1 MHLHADGGRAWT
13 FTEIVNDEYPGAAAC
28 SQCPDVNVTLT
39 EPSARLEESPSDITE
54 HLVDPY
60 PQMSL
65 NARSISNPPTLRS
78 SSMNRPLTGQRFL
91 RASPKTIGA
100 MLRHAREARGLTQG
114 EAAESLGVARTTLS
128 AIETGNRQVRPGELL
143 HLSEMYGRTLNEL
156 IGEREIIS
164 DFPSQFRASRLAGA
178 AGDAE
183 AELFEAVHHFQ
194 RLCEDYLFLETTNG
208 VSLRHDY
215 PTEYPIMLNQAE
227 QSGQDA
233 ATAERNRL
241 GLGDGPIPDLR
252 QVLENEVGLRV
263 FTIPLPAKVAG
274 IFTCNEALG
283 GCIAINESHPA
294 EYRQWSLSHEYGH
307 FLTARHRA
315 DIAPVQPSARP
326 NTFERCADAFAGAFL
341 MPATG
346 LQRRFN
352 QVAREADGLVTPVEI
367 VRLAIAYQVSFQAMT
382 IRLEKLRHLPKGTWE
397 RLAGKGFKVREAQM
411 PTGLQINEKTGL
423 GLPMRYQLLAC
434 RAFEDGEITE
444 SHFARLLRLDRL
456 DARAVRLRFLEG
468 AVAHDE
474 LDGSFFSQELRPSAE
489 TVAQP
494 G

>member
-1 MHLHADGGRAWT
+1 
-13 FTEIVNDEYPGAAAC
+13 
-28 SQCPDVNVTLT
+28 
-39 EPSARLEESPSDITE
+39 
-54 HLVDPY
+54 
-60 PQMSL
+60 
-65 NARSISNPPTLRS
+65 
-78 SSMNRPLTGQRFL
+78 MNRSLTGRQCL

-100 MLRHAREARGLTQG
+100 MLRHARKARGLTQG

-128 AIETGNRQVRPGELL
+128 AIETGNRQVRPDELL
-143 HLSEMYGRTLNEL
+143 HLSGMYGRNLNEL

-164 DFPSQFRASRLAGA
+164 DFPSQFRMSHLAGTA
-178 AGDAE
+178 DDAE
-183 AELFEAVHHFQ
+183 TELFEAVHRFQ

-208 VSLRHDY
+208 VSLRRDY
-215 PTEYPIMLNQAE
+215 PPEYPIMRYRAE

-241 GLGDGPIPDLR
+241 GLGDGPIPNLR
-252 QVLENEVGLRV
+252 QVLEDEVGLRV
-263 FTIPLPAKVAG
+263 FTIPLPSEVTG
-274 IFTCNEALG
+274 IFVYNEALG
-283 GCIAINESHPA
+283 GCMAVNELHPT
-294 EYRQWSLSHEYGH
+294 EHLQWSLSLEYGH

-315 DIAPVQPSARP
+315 DIAPVQPSPHP
-326 NTFERCADAFAGAFL
+326 NLFERCADAFAGAFL

-352 QVAREADGLVTPVEI
+352 QAAREAGGLVTPMEI
-367 VRLAIAYQVSFQAMT
+367 MRLAVAYQVTFQAMT

-397 RLAGKGFKVREAQM
+397 RLVGKWFKVGEAQM
-411 PTGLQINEKTGL
+411 PAGLQSNEKTGL

-434 RAFEDGEITE
+434 RAFEEGEITE

-468 AVAHDE
+468 MVANDE
-474 LDGSFFSQELRPSAE
+474 LDDSLFSQELRPSVE
-489 TVAQP
+489 TIAQP